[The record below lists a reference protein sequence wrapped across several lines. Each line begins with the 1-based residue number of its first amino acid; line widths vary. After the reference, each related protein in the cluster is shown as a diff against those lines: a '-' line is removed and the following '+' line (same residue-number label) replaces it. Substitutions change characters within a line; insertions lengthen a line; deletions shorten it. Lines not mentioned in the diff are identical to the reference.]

1 MTQAKS
7 NCKFRISLSP
17 DQIQWILSHE
27 DCPSELRKQ
36 LSLHLFKIN
45 QGLVTPAFKVQS
57 FSDLPSDVKYKK
69 VLSKLGEGLTLNAE
83 EQEAYDLYRYEND
96 FMEEA
101 ERNAYEE
108 KKGLSWE

>member
-17 DQIQWILSHE
+17 DQIQWILSHD

-45 QGLVTPAFKVQS
+45 QGLVTPAFTVQS
-57 FSDLPSDVKYKK
+57 FASLAPEVKYKK
-69 VLSKLGEGLTLNAE
+69 VLAKLGEGLELNAE
-83 EQEAYDLYRYEND
+83 EQQAYDQYRYEQGLMD
-96 FMEEA
+96 SEEME
-101 ERNAYEE
+101 AYERE
-108 KKGLSWE
+108 QLGW